1 MRPEGGPRPWA
12 GPSSFATRLYGT
24 PIAVLGTL
32 TGHRSDLLGGPT
44 DELHVS
50 VATVAGALHG
60 AVVRG
65 PLKIAN
71 RLRPLVAA
79 NAPLEDA
86 VAVLEELT
94 STGRRAS

>member
-1 MRPEGGPRPWA
+1 MSA
-12 GPSSFATRLYGT
+12 
-24 PIAVLGTL
+24 
-32 TGHRSDLLGGPT
+32 
-44 DELHVS
+44 
-50 VATVAGALHG
+50 ATVAGTLHG